1 METLIKNEMKYSSKG
16 QSTQVVTDKVEQK
29 QPQSQVVETGSS
41 KQPVPLA
48 AEQNKQQQQGSQLD
62 KPKVSNQ
69 QQPASTAGQRQPPVI
84 SLIINYTFTG
94 QNEDDFP
101 KKY

>member
-1 METLIKNEMKYSSKG
+1 METLLKNDMEYSSKG

-29 QPQSQVVETGSS
+29 QPQQQSQVVETGSS

-48 AEQNKQQQQGSQLD
+48 AEQTKQQQQGSQLD

-84 SLIINYTFTG
+84 SLIIN
-94 QNEDDFP
+94 NN
-101 KKY
+101 